1 LSIPFIH
8 SSKNLITFNSN
19 RFRLKKQVF
28 YVKKEEKLSNVYHKS
43 KPENQSTF
51 QENMKNNEIKACLTK
66 GSNLFFQ
73 GMSVKIVKNN
83 QSETC
88 LLSG

>member
-1 LSIPFIH
+1 
-8 SSKNLITFNSN
+8 
-19 RFRLKKQVF
+19 LKKQVF
-28 YVKKEEKLSNVYHKS
+28 YVKKEKKLSNVYHKS
-43 KPENQSTF
+43 KLENQSTF
-51 QENMKNNEIKACLTK
+51 QENMKDNETKAFLTK

-73 GMSVKIVKNN
+73 GMSVKTVKNN

>member
-1 LSIPFIH
+1 
-8 SSKNLITFNSN
+8 
-19 RFRLKKQVF
+19 
-28 YVKKEEKLSNVYHKS
+28 
-43 KPENQSTF
+43 
-51 QENMKNNEIKACLTK
+51 MKDNEIKAFLTK

-73 GMSVKIVKNN
+73 EMSVKTVKNN

>member
-1 LSIPFIH
+1 MEWTTEH
-8 SSKNLITFNSN
+8 
-19 RFRLKKQVF
+19 RYRLYQDWTQ
-28 YVKKEEKLSNVYHKS
+28 EEIQHIK
-43 KPENQSTF
+43 
-51 QENMKNNEIKACLTK
+51 ENMKDNEIKAFLTK

-73 GMSVKIVKNN
+73 GMSVKTVKNN

>member
-1 LSIPFIH
+1 M
-8 SSKNLITFNSN
+8 
-19 RFRLKKQVF
+19 QAF
-28 YVKKEEKLSNVYHKS
+28 YVKKEKKLSNVYHKS
-43 KPENQSTF
+43 KLENQSTF
-51 QENMKNNEIKACLTK
+51 QENMKDNEIKAFLTK

-73 GMSVKIVKNN
+73 GMSVKTVKNN

>member
-1 LSIPFIH
+1 M
-8 SSKNLITFNSN
+8 
-19 RFRLKKQVF
+19 QAF
-28 YVKKEEKLSNVYHKS
+28 YVKKEKKLSNVCHKINTG
-43 KPENQSTF
+43 NQSYF
-51 QENMKNNEIKACLTK
+51 HDNMKDNEIKAFLTK

-73 GMSVKIVKNN
+73 GMSVKTVKNN